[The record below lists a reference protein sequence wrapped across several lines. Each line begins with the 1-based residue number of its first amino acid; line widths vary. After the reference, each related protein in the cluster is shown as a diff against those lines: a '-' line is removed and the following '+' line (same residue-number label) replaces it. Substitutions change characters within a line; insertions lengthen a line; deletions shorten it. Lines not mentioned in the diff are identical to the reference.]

1 MLLYIQPYLY
11 ILIKFAGSLL
21 GIPQPGPVPQHQGG
35 GCVRAD
41 PGHHLP
47 GQLHPGPARSQGEP
61 LYHPH
66 PLPLPLQVS
75 DSSLET
81 AEAGIKKIRS
91 QVEEV
96 RREGAR
102 ANGSQ
107 KVADMAAQDEVV
119 AEVEQ

>member
-1 MLLYIQPYLY
+1 MA
-11 ILIKFAGSLL
+11 ILQGAGSKE
-21 GIPQPGPVPQHQGG
+21 PQLVST
-35 GCVRAD
+35 
-41 PGHHLP
+41 
-47 GQLHPGPARSQGEP
+47 QLTLASTYLASFTFAQ
-61 LYHPH
+61 LA
-66 PLPLPLQVS
+66 LKVS